1 MRLRTLTL
9 GERPDLA
16 PALRRLTSA
25 VWPPSME
32 YMLHDAVCGRHWPA
46 LSRDFADFQPVVC
59 DGRGR
64 VVAGGYTI
72 PFVWDGR
79 SATLPSGVDGV
90 LVRGVGDW
98 RRHRRPTALSALL
111 AVVHPRTQGRGLSRV
126 VIRAMASL
134 ARRHGLRA
142 LVAPVRP
149 TLKHRYPLT
158 PIADYVRWRRTDNE
172 PFDPWLRVHVRLR
185 ARILRV
191 APRSMVIEGR
201 VGDWE
206 CWTGMRFP
214 RSGRYVV
221 PGALVPVTIDR
232 QRDRG
237 RYVEPNVWMLH
248 PVRAAP
254 PPSRRPGGRRSLQ
267 DVEEGPGSRGR

>member
-1 MRLRTLTL
+1 MRVRAVTL
-9 GERPDLA
+9 GERPDLR
-16 PALRRLTSA
+16 PALERIAAA
-25 VWPPSME
+25 VWPPSMA
-32 YMLHDAVCGRHWPA
+32 YIRQDAVCNRYWPA
-46 LSRDFADFQPVVC
+46 LTRDFADFQPVLC

-64 VVAGGYTI
+64 VVAGGYTV
-72 PFVWDGR
+72 PFAWDAR

-90 LVRGVGDW
+90 LAQAVRD
-98 RRHRRPTALSALL
+98 RRRGRPPTTLSALL
-111 AVVHPRTQGRGLSRV
+111 AVVDPRRQGRGLSAA
-126 VIRAMASL
+126 VIRAMSAL

-158 PIADYVRWRRTDNE
+158 PMVDYIQWRRADRT
-172 PFDPWLRVHVRLR
+172 PLDPWLRVHVRLG

-201 VGDWE
+201 VREWE
-206 CWTGMRFP
+206 DWTGLQFP
-214 RSGRYVV
+214 QSGRYVV

-232 QRDRG
+232 RRDRG

-248 PVRAAP
+248 PV
-254 PPSRRPGGRRSLQ
+254 
-267 DVEEGPGSRGR
+267 